1 MGAGKEDQMAE
12 VAFEFDF
19 EGCVHFADKI
29 FKAKGQ
35 YKNGNAEGISGIG

>member
-1 MGAGKEDQMAE
+1 MGAGKEGQMTE

-19 EGCVHFADKI
+19 EGCVHYADKI

-35 YKNGNAEGISGIG
+35 YKNGNVEGIFGTR

>member
-1 MGAGKEDQMAE
+1 MGARKEGQMAE

-19 EGCVHFADKI
+19 EGCVHFEDKI

-35 YKNGNAEGISGIG
+35 YKNGNAEGIFGIR

>member
-1 MGAGKEDQMAE
+1 MGAGKAGQMAE

-19 EGCVHFADKI
+19 EGCVHYADKI

-35 YKNGNAEGISGIG
+35 YKNGNVEGIFGTG